1 MEIFIYMEVK
11 ARQFLELADRQY
23 QTNKKKWSKLVSDM
37 GYKFDDDVY
46 SDTIIK
52 VYDHIL
58 NGDCVGKLEDYWF
71 KSFLNNLKREQ
82 GYSRNSKRDD
92 IDVIDYLDRIESDEY
107 NEDDRLLLVKLM
119 SMVEREFDVRSYHCF
134 KLYYMLP
141 NMTIDKVDALT
152 GLGDS
157 KQRIMKIKEWLRKN
171 VKQYC

>member
-1 MEIFIYMEVK
+1 MENK
-11 ARQFLELADRQY
+11 ARQFLELSNGLYIA
-23 QTNKKKWSKLVSDM
+23 NKKKWSKLVRDM
-37 GYKFDDDVY
+37 GFTFDEDVY
-46 SDTIIK
+46 SDTIVK

-58 NGDCVGKLEDYWF
+58 NGDCVGDMEDYWF
-71 KSFLNNLKREQ
+71 KSFITNIKREQ

-92 IDVIDYLDRIESDEY
+92 IDVMSYLDKFETDIYSEA
-107 NEDDRLLLVKLM
+107 DRELFVRMLC
-119 SMVEREFDVRSYHCF
+119 MVEKNFDVRSYHCF